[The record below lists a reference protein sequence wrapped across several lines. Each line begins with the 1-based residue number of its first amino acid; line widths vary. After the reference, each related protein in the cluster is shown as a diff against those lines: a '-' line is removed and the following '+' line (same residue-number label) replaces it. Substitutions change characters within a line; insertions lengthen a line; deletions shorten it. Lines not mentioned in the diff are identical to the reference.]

1 MEIDIRLIRYYVL
14 LGKSRKGQ
22 LTGKSDLI
30 DEAERLGIGIGVG
43 VVDRIAEEENGN
55 DEQRSVQQQGRRGAK
70 SDIYMLKITR
80 RRYYFNCTTSMWIII
95 DSGGSFGF

>member
-30 DEAERLGIGIGVG
+30 DEAERLELG
-43 VVDRIAEEENGN
+43 
-55 DEQRSVQQQGRRGAK
+55 
-70 SDIYMLKITR
+70 
-80 RRYYFNCTTSMWIII
+80 
-95 DSGGSFGF
+95 